1 MPLIRRQFSLA
12 VGDIVDGRFR
22 LLAELGEGGMS
33 RVYEAEDLKYD
44 RPAAVKVLAHWL
56 AEDDEF
62 RERFSREAAAAERA
76 NHPHVLPVW
85 AHGEQDGLLF
95 LVTPLCDCDL
105 GGVLRQRGQLDAG
118 TALAIIAQV
127 AWALDWAHG
136 RGIVHRDVK
145 PENVLL
151 ITGPGTDHAY
161 LADFGLAKVASAQTL
176 TQSGHPAG
184 LTPAYAAPEQWLDE
198 AVGPAADQYALAAT
212 LYTCLAGHPPFHPRR
227 GPSLR
232 EAHLR
237 DMPPELTGVVPGLP
251 AGIAEA
257 VSRAL
262 AKDPR
267 RRFGTCGEFV
277 TAAQSAMQRA
287 NPPATPGPAG
297 STDGRSASSAADQ
310 SAAWAPTAP
319 DIPGPEATGPA
330 DEPAPAS
337 APVVLTPE
345 PAPPPHFPAPTRHGR
360 RRLVLAG
367 TLAIALATVVAVAL
381 VLLSG
386 GADRPTSRAPDTPAS
401 RLSQIRVGAGPIALA
416 SGTGGVWVANSVD
429 GTVSRIAPRKGA
441 VRGGPSPAV
450 DRPFSIAV
458 DDGAVWVVG
467 LDGGLAHIDPRSGRR
482 VARANLGISADG
494 VAAGAG
500 ALWVINTTAGTVTR
514 VSTRSSRP
522 HVGRPLHVG
531 DGTSDIAV
539 AFGSVW
545 ITNSGSGTLVR
556 LDPSSGRV
564 LSTTPLRGAADAVA
578 VGEGAVW
585 ALSPGRGRV
594 LRVDPAS
601 GATEVIAVPRAEGG
615 DIAVGD
621 GAVFYVSHDDGTA
634 VRIDAATRRRAGA
647 PVRVAADARGAAI
660 ADGALFVANF
670 RRGTVAKLTF

>member
-1 MPLIRRQFSLA
+1 VPLIRRQFSLA

-44 RPAAVKVLAHWL
+44 RPAAVKVLAHFL
-56 AEDDEF
+56 AEDEEF

-85 AHGEQDGLLF
+85 AHGEQNELLF
-95 LVTPLCDCDL
+95 LVTPLCDYDL
-105 GGVLRQRGQLDAG
+105 GGVLKQRGQLDAA
-118 TALAIIAQV
+118 TALSIIAQV

-161 LADFGLAKVASAQTL
+161 LADFGLAKVASARTL
-176 TQSGHPAG
+176 TQSGHLAG

-232 EAHLR
+232 EAHLH

-251 AGIAEA
+251 AGVAEA

-267 RRFGTCGEFV
+267 HRFGTCREFV
-277 TAAQSAMQRA
+277 IAAQSAMQSA
-287 NPPATPGPAG
+287 QPPAAPGAAV
-297 STDGRSASSAADQ
+297 STDARSAAAAADQ

-319 DIPGPEATGPA
+319 EVPGPEA
-330 DEPAPAS
+330 DEPAPAAAVVAPPAS
-337 APVVLTPE
+337 APRAHVS
-345 PAPPPHFPAPTRHGR
+345 APTRRGR
-360 RRLVLAG
+360 PRLLLAA
-367 TLAIALATVVAVAL
+367 TPAAALALVAVVAVL
-381 VLLSG
+381 LLSG
-386 GADRPTSRAPDTPAS
+386 GEDRPTSRVADAPAT

-416 SGTGGVWVANSVD
+416 AGTGGVWVANSTD
-429 GTVSRIAPRKGA
+429 GTVSRIAPRKGVARGAA
-441 VRGGPSPAV
+441 VRAV

-467 LDGGLAHIDPRSGRR
+467 LDGELARIDARSGRR
-482 VARANLGISADG
+482 VARANLGFAADG
-494 VAAGAG
+494 VAAGSG

-531 DGTSDIAV
+531 DGTSDVAV

-545 ITNSGSGTLVR
+545 VTNSGSGTLVR

-564 LSTTPLRGAADAVA
+564 LSTTSLRGAADAVA

-585 ALSPGRGRV
+585 ALSPGRGRIV
-594 LRVDPAS
+594 RVDPAS
-601 GATEVIAVPRAEGG
+601 RATDAIAVPRAEGG

-621 GAVFYVSHDDGTA
+621 GAVFYVSRDDGTA
-634 VRIDAATRRRAGA
+634 VRIDAATRRRDGA
-647 PVRVAADARGAAI
+647 PARVAADARGAAI
-660 ADGALFVANF
+660 ADGALFVADF